1 MNHDHLEGIPDH
13 ELPPMTAPHR
23 AGAAKNGPV
32 IEEPGA
38 GRARAVDWMAPLAAT
53 ASMVVIFVA
62 LLAVPVQV
70 ASDRELSPA
79 QTASW
84 IVALFGLPAVLSL
97 LLIWRYRQPLVLT
110 GNVFVWIYLVRL
122 GSGITWSDLVGASM
136 LAGVIVTALGPLRLT
151 RFLRGC
157 R

>member
-1 MNHDHLEGIPDH
+1 
-13 ELPPMTAPHR
+13 MTAPPR
-23 AGAAKNGPV
+23 PNTADDRSE
-32 IEEPGA
+32 IEEPRT
-38 GRARAVDWMAPLAAT
+38 GRDRAVDWMAPLAAT

-84 IVALFGLPAVLSL
+84 IVALFGIPAVLSL
-97 LLIWRYRQPLVLT
+97 LLIWRYRQPVVLT

-122 GSGITWSDLVGASM
+122 EETSPGAISS
-136 LAGVIVTALGPLRLT
+136 APRCSPA
-151 RFLRGC
+151 
-157 R
+157 